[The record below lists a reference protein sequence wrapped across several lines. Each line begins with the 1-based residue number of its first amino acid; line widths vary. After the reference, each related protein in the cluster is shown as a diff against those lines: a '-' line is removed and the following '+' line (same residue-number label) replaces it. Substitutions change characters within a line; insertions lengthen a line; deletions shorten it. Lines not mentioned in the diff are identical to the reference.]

1 MASNISCSKNA
12 RDRVYVS
19 NFSALVGQW
28 IQISHDNND
37 NKNEEYDIYSNDYW
51 NNLYHNNPEIHVPC
65 QIYVVDYSTIDHK
78 IKGWLKEDEVDLSND
93 QQPWNAYFDISESH
107 YQTMKPAWVC
117 KWLALE
123 REWIIELIL
132 DNAVLPE
139 KPDFYRLAG
148 DRYVTYGDGGS
159 SSLVYPVWI
168 NEHLSISE
176 SRRQRLTQAL
186 YTLNE
191 QRQDFHQEPSPVED
205 IIDPDLLP
213 NCPPSFDRQKWIEQ
227 QQDKLKNNEYNLRH
241 FKRNLANGEYND
253 LSKHVKL
260 RETYQWLPSEFVLT
274 KSNGKVDILSP
285 IHHLP
290 IIPENRQIY
299 GDIATIFSKMIPMF
313 EKMGL
318 IGYKQ
323 DEDETKLQ
331 VIVKAQ
337 SYNMKSGMRRTV
349 VI

>member
-1 MASNISCSKNA
+1 
-12 RDRVYVS
+12 
-19 NFSALVGQW
+19 
-28 IQISHDNND
+28 
-37 NKNEEYDIYSNDYW
+37 
-51 NNLYHNNPEIHVPC
+51 
-65 QIYVVDYSTIDHK
+65 
-78 IKGWLKEDEVDLSND
+78 
-93 QQPWNAYFDISESH
+93 
-107 YQTMKPAWVC
+107 AWVC

-176 SRRQRLTQAL
+176 PRRQRLTQAL

-290 IIPENRQIY
+290 II
-299 GDIATIFSKMIPMF
+299 
-313 EKMGL
+313 
-318 IGYKQ
+318 
-323 DEDETKLQ
+323 
-331 VIVKAQ
+331 
-337 SYNMKSGMRRTV
+337 
-349 VI
+349 